1 MRDNLVLAA
10 SNLALPDRACF
21 GYVWVG
27 SDLYFCDGE
36 SGDVP
41 QLDLGEDGAYVAV
54 LPGSENICI
63 GTDFFGFGKVYLYRS
78 GHNWA
83 VGRSMM
89 GLADYAASSGWPL
102 SKDFTQLQSCFLRG
116 NSMIGGQLSS
126 SRTVFQEIS
135 LVPAEQKLEID
146 RSKRL
151 EISGRNRSAP
161 SMSYSDGLQFALEE
175 MCSRL
180 RTLLRSDV
188 PLSSDLT
195 GGQDSRLIFGA
206 LVNSADSNVDL
217 NQAVRFKS
225 QVSWK
230 QDYAVAT
237 KIAKHYGVDLNRPA
251 AKRVEADID
260 YALELWRLNDLG
272 VYSTFY
278 PVLPSSGEIALNGC
292 APAYRPTYKNA
303 SLGDEMRANRTE
315 WISDDAIK
323 GLEAAA
329 LESLAEIP
337 DSGDLRVRHYSLFRN
352 RIHGGRPALRGAAV
366 SPLSSQA
373 LYRAATLLPSTAIE
387 RSQFYADAMF
397 SLDPELAEFE
407 FDKPSK
413 NWTDE
418 QKAALTTVPIRQRY
432 IQAGKVYGSPSE
444 VPEKSSNLDTR
455 QHDRLAEMY
464 YRAKPKV
471 IGLLPPSFLNK
482 ADEYISE
489 VLRGSQQFAPVLGFV
504 TTVILYGEV
513 ERLSSRN
520 HSISGGEI

>member
-10 SNLALPDRACF
+10 SNLPLPGKACF
-21 GYVWVG
+21 GYAWVG
-27 SDLYFCDGE
+27 ADLYFCDGE
-36 SGDVP
+36 SREAP
-41 QLDLGEDGAYVAV
+41 QLELGEDGAYVAV
-54 LPGSENICI
+54 LPGSEKISI

-78 GHNWA
+78 GNNWA

-89 GLADYAASSGWPL
+89 GLADYAASSGWSL
-102 SKDFTQLQSCFLRG
+102 TKDFTQLQSWFLRG
-116 NSMIGGQLSS
+116 NAMIGGQLSS
-126 SRTVFQEIS
+126 FRTVFKEIS

-146 RSKRL
+146 RNKRL
-151 EISGRNRSAP
+151 EVLSLAP
-161 SMSYSDGLQFALEE
+161 SAANMSYSDGLQFALEE

-180 RTLLRSDV
+180 RTLLKSEMPV
-188 PLSSDLT
+188 SSDIT
-195 GGQDSRLIFGA
+195 GGQDSRLILGA
-206 LVNSADSNVDL
+206 LVNAAGSDIDL
-217 NQAVRFKS
+217 DAAVRFKS
-225 QVSWK
+225 QVGWK

-237 KIAKHYGVDLNRPA
+237 KIAKRYGIALNKPA
-251 AKRVEADID
+251 KKRVEADVD

-292 APAYRPTYKNA
+292 SPAYRLIYKNS
-303 SLGDEMRANRTE
+303 SLGDEMKASRTE

-329 LESLAEIP
+329 LDSLAEVP
-337 DSGDLRVRHYSLFRN
+337 DDGDLRVRHYSLFRN
-352 RIHGGRPALRGAAV
+352 RIHGGRPALRGAAL
-366 SPLSSQA
+366 SPLSSRA
-373 LYRAATLLPSTAIE
+373 LYQAATLLPITAIE

-413 NWTDE
+413 NWTSE
-418 QKAALTTVPIRQRY
+418 QKSALTRVSIRQQY
-432 IQAGKVYGSPSE
+432 IQGGQVHGAPSE
-444 VPEKSSNLDTR
+444 IPGRSPNLETR

-471 IGLLPPSFLNK
+471 IGLLPPTFLDK
-482 ADEYISE
+482 ADECIAE
-489 VLRGSQQFAPVLGFV
+489 ILKGNQQFAPVLGFV

-513 ERLSSRN
+513 ERLSNPN
-520 HSISGGEI
+520 HSISGGKI